1 MINLGAIKGF
11 KNGSD
16 EKTFGDQ
23 TFKKFELSSMKI
35 QILVSS
41 ASVFSYSEIIIL
53 IILTISI
60 FFSRKIHIYSAKN
73 MAADGPPIHTI
84 NVIDSINSMI

>member
-23 TFKKFELSSMKI
+23 TFKKFEQGSIKI

-41 ASVFSYSEIIIL
+41 ASVFSYSENYYTYIDDFDIFL
-53 IILTISI
+53 AEKST
-60 FFSRKIHIYSAKN
+60 FFSVYIKRSS
-73 MAADGPPIHTI
+73 
-84 NVIDSINSMI
+84 VFVRSF